1 MEHGRD
7 PVTAQRPGV
16 RRAPARTRAPGADPR
31 GGQAVAVSSNQQ
43 RWDFVICTDRAQ
55 LGELSGGV
63 ARRAE
68 RAQCGQQGEF
78 GRVLRVPSAYFSL
91 LAATYRKDLFGDA
104 VEINSRSNER
114 PHPS

>member
-1 MEHGRD
+1 
-7 PVTAQRPGV
+7 
-16 RRAPARTRAPGADPR
+16 
-31 GGQAVAVSSNQQ
+31 
-43 RWDFVICTDRAQ
+43 
-55 LGELSGGV
+55 V
-63 ARRAE
+63 ARRAA